1 MSNRRD
7 RRALNKKAAAQA
19 LAREEKRVAR
29 NRRTLKSIVSFLK
42 GSIENPDRYI
52 KTTNRI
58 YLLRCLGNIMD
69 SIVQDIDDVLPLSD
83 FDTPSRNLAKKVS
96 DNLDTLL
103 DRLRDYSIKAYGQ
116 ERLGDGLAEDSEYDD
131 LTKVSYSLQTLME
144 LYLIYFIDT
153 EDQWRLRELD
163 KFFKDVIPE
172 SATKAKEDEARAK
185 LIGLYGEKIK
195 MIEAAL
201 ASGQD
206 NNAN

>member
-1 MSNRRD
+1 MSNRKD

-19 LAREEKRVAR
+19 VAREERRAAR
-29 NRRTLKSIVSFLK
+29 NRRTLGSILSFLK
-42 GSIENPDRYI
+42 GSIERPDRYI
-52 KTTNRI
+52 RTVNRI

-83 FDTPSRNLAKKVS
+83 FDSPSRNLAKKVS

-103 DRLRDYSIKAYGQ
+103 DRLRDYSMKAYGQ

-144 LYLIYFIDT
+144 VYLIYFIDPG
-153 EDQWRLRELD
+153 DQWRLAELD
-163 KFFKDVIPE
+163 KFFENVIPD
-172 SATKAKEDEARAK
+172 SAKKAKEDEARDR
-185 LIGLYGEKIK
+185 LVGMYGEKIK

-201 ASGQD
+201 ASGKND
-206 NNAN
+206 NAN

>member
-1 MSNRRD
+1 MSNRKD
-7 RRALNKKAAAQA
+7 RRSLNKKAAAQA
-19 LAREEKRVAR
+19 MAREEKRVAR
-29 NRRTLKSIVSFLK
+29 NRRTLESILSFLK
-42 GSIENPDRYI
+42 GSIEKPDRYI

-116 ERLGDGLAEDSEYDD
+116 ERLSDGLAADSEYDD

-144 LYLIYFIDT
+144 LYLIYFIDP
-153 EDQWRLRELD
+153 EDRWRLAELD
-163 KFFKDVIPE
+163 KFFKNVIPE
-172 SATKAKEDEARAK
+172 SATKAKEDEARDR
-185 LIGLYGEKIK
+185 LVGLYGEKIK

-201 ASGQD
+201 ASGQN